1 MDEPKP
7 QVHDAPTPEQGGPE
21 SPAEPQGGEVEANA
35 PASPYKNLFVPLIV
49 VPAIVVGVLVLVF
62 ALFGQIAGSEAGL
75 AENVGRIIGG
85 GKNEREQ
92 AVFSLVRQIEENRQA
107 VDQGLE
113 PPFPAEEGFEA
124 SLKEAWEAMRGEGE
138 PASELSLTILLADLG
153 DQDAVNALPDYFGLD
168 EDDDPD
174 GQLRFFALST
184 AARHGGPEM
193 ADDLIALLDGEDMA
207 MRLGAATALQRM
219 PGPKTADALA
229 GQLGDPNPELRLLAA
244 NSLSYLGDD
253 RGRIV
258 LLDLLETEVY
268 EAEHASNPKRF
279 ADPRLVIRARILAIE
294 ALARLADEEGM
305 ARIAVLAEGDESI
318 EVREAAMIAIRGGG
332 EPPE

>member
-1 MDEPKP
+1 MDESNP
-7 QVHDAPTPEQGGPE
+7 QVPAEPAPEDTGTAASSPE
-21 SPAEPQGGEVEANA
+21 SPAEAAGA

-75 AENVGRIIGG
+75 AENVHRIIAG
-85 GKNEREQ
+85 GKNAREQ

-153 DQDAVNALPDYFGLD
+153 DADAVAALPDYFGLD

-184 AARHGGPEM
+184 AARHGGPAM
-193 ADDLIALLDGEDMA
+193 ADDLIALLDGDDLA

-229 GQLGDPNPELRLLAA
+229 NQLGDPNPELRLLAA
-244 NSLSYLGDD
+244 NSLSYLGDS
-253 RGRIV
+253 RGRTV
-258 LLDLLETEVY
+258 LLDLLSPELY

-279 ADPRLVIRARILAIE
+279 ADPRLVIRARILAVE
-294 ALARLADEEGM
+294 ALARLGDEEGM
-305 ARIAVLAEGDESI
+305 ARIATIAEGDESI
-318 EVREAAMIAIRGGG
+318 EVREAAMIAIRGGDE